1 MGDDR
6 YTPAVRIPGETI
18 WRRVALAWY
27 RARTSAAAEP
37 TLEHPV
43 SQLVTASQMR
53 SETYRAW
60 CREMRLEPSMHR
72 KTWEF
77 AYILQV
83 LDIAGVVRPGS
94 RGLGFGVGLEPIPA
108 VLAARGCEVTVTD
121 LPPEEARG
129 LGWAA
134 MSERGLAELDQ
145 DGICPADEFA
155 RRVRWRPVDMN
166 AIPGEL
172 RRGGFDFVWSSCALE
187 HLGSIALGQAFILN
201 AVECLKPT
209 GVAVHTTEFNLSSN
223 VFTHDL
229 APLVLFRRRDVERTL
244 AACRARGWIALF
256 NPSAGHD
263 PLDQMFDLPPYDGA
277 LHLKLQIGRYVST
290 SVGIV
295 LREAAPRGSGHAQP

>member
-1 MGDDR
+1 MR
-6 YTPAVRIPGETI
+6 FPGETI
-18 WRRVALAWY
+18 WHRVALAWY

-166 AIPGEL
+166 AIPAAL
-172 RRGGFDFVWSSCALE
+172 RRGGFDFVWSSRALE

-223 VFTHDL
+223 VLT
-229 APLVLFRRRDVERTL
+229 ASRQPTVLFRRRDVVDALTR
-244 AACRARGWIALF
+244 CRARGWASTF
-256 NPSAGHD
+256 NPCSGHD
-263 PLDQMFDLPPYDGA
+263 PLDRAFDLPPYDG
-277 LHLKLQIGRYVST
+277 LVHLKLLIGRYVST
-290 SVGIV
+290 SVGLV
-295 LREAAPRGSGHAQP
+295 LQPVGPTCP

>member
-18 WRRVALAWY
+18 WHRVALAWY

-60 CREMRLEPSMHR
+60 CREMRLEPRMHR

-134 MSERGLAELDQ
+134 MSERGPAELNQ

-155 RRVRWRPVDMN
+155 RRVRWQPVDMN

-172 RRGGFDFVWSSCALE
+172 RSGEFDFVWSSCALE

-201 AVECLKPT
+201 SLECLKPT
-209 GVAVHTTEFNLSSN
+209 GVAVHTTEFNLSSD
-223 VFTHDL
+223 VVTAD
-229 APLVLFRRRDVERTL
+229 ATPIVLFRRRDILKTL
-244 AACRARGWIALF
+244 ESCRARGWASVF
-256 NPSAGHD
+256 NPSSGHD
-263 PLDQMFDLPPYDGA
+263 RIDSSFDLPPYAGFV
-277 LHLKLQIGRYVST
+277 HLKLMLGHYVST
-290 SVGIV
+290 SVGLA
-295 LREAAPRGSGHAQP
+295 LRRAPWRSAAR

>member
-1 MGDDR
+1 M
-6 YTPAVRIPGETI
+6 
-18 WRRVALAWY
+18 ALAWY

-60 CREMRLEPSMHR
+60 CREMRLEPRMHR

-77 AYILQV
+77 AYVLQV
-83 LDIAGVVRPGS
+83 LDVAGVMRPGS

-108 VLAARGCEVTVTD
+108 VLAVRGCEVTVTD
-121 LPPEEARG
+121 LQPEEARE

-134 MSERGLAELDQ
+134 MSDRGMAELNQ

-155 RRVRWRPVDMN
+155 RRVRWQPVDMN
-166 AIPGEL
+166 AIPVEL
-172 RRGGFDFVWSSCALE
+172 RRGEFDFVWSSCALE
-187 HLGSIALGQAFILN
+187 HLGTIALGQAFILN
-201 AVECLKPT
+201 SLECLKPT

-223 VFTHDL
+223 VLTLDL

-244 AACRARGWIALF
+244 AACRARGWVATF

-263 PLDQMFDLPPYDGA
+263 PLDRMFDLPPYDGA
-277 LHLKLQIGRYVST
+277 LHLKLLIGRYVST

-295 LREAAPRGSGHAQP
+295 LREAAPRSPGHARL